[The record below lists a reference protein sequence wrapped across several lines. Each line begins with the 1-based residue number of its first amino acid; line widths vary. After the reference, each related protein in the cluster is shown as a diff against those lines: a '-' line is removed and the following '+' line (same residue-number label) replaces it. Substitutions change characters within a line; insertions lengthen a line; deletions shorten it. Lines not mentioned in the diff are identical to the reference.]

1 MIHRIVPPKH
11 MGRILTCLI
20 VLVWYRTGLM
30 AEDHSAAG
38 TPTSRSTL
46 HVTHIL
52 GFEGISNNANG
63 DLSIQGDALRFQKS
77 NRSSAQIAIS
87 SIQDL
92 SLGEQEKQVGGT
104 PMTLAKAAA
113 PYGGGRVISLF
124 SHKKYDTVTLEYLDP
139 NGGFH
144 GAIFQLNKG
153 QGEVLKSELEAAG
166 AHINR
171 LEDETT
177 KRNTQETKNEVK

>member
-1 MIHRIVPPKH
+1 MLL
-11 MGRILTCLI
+11 GS
-20 VLVWYRTGLM
+20 YRTSLM
-30 AEDHSAAG
+30 AQNHGATD
-38 TPTSRSTL
+38 TPASDYTL

-63 DLSIQGDALRFQKS
+63 DLSIQADSLRFQKS
-77 NRSSAQIAIS
+77 NGSSAQVRIG
-87 SIQDL
+87 SIQEL
-92 SLGEQEKQVGGT
+92 SLGEQEKQVGGV
-104 PMTLAKAAA
+104 PMTLAKTAA

-144 GAIFQLNKG
+144 GAIFQLNRG
-153 QGEVLKSELEAAG
+153 QGEVLESELEAAG
-166 AHINR
+166 AHITQ

-177 KRNTQETKNEVK
+177 KRRTQETRNEVK